1 MASWLRG
8 RHACMYACM
17 FKLTPVISCQPAL
30 MLTPAFA
37 MHPNLPNDKLVCFL
51 LLSLLRFASE
61 IRF

>member
-37 MHPNLPNDKLVCFL
+37 MHVNLPDNWCASFCF
-51 LLSLLRFASE
+51 RF
-61 IRF
+61 